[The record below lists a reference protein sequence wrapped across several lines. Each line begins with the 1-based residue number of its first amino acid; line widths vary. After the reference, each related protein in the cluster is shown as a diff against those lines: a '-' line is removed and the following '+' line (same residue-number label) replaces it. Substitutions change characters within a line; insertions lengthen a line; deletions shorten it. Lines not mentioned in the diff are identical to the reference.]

1 MTLNS
6 MRQKRWQIVSDDHV
20 WMYPADITLSTVELP
35 TVMFDD
41 GTDLYGDTPYESC
54 IFYANGN
61 SEVLKRYK
69 TQEEAICGHNDLEKK
84 YNLKRISKSD
94 FKI

>member
-6 MRQKRWQIVSDDHV
+6 MRKRRWQIVSDDHV
-20 WMYPADITLSTVELP
+20 WMYPPDVSLSTVEL
-35 TVMFDD
+35 DSRI
-41 GTDLYGDTPYESC
+41 YEDTPYESC
-54 IFYANGN
+54 IFFQNGD

-69 TQEEAICGHNDLEKK
+69 TQEEALRGHIELEEK
-84 YNLKRISKSD
+84 YKLKRISRSE

>member
-1 MTLNS
+1 M
-6 MRQKRWQIVSDDHV
+6 MRRNRWQIVSDDHV

-35 TVMFDD
+35 KLVFDD
-41 GTDLYGDTPYESC
+41 GMSVYGDTPYESC
-54 IFYANGN
+54 VFFANGD

-69 TQEEAICGHNDLEKK
+69 TKEEALRGHIELEEK
-84 YNLKRISKSD
+84 YKLKRINKSE